1 MKDQDRLVDSSSLDL
16 DLSSVC
22 TLGCKWNVELLQ
34 VTDSV
39 TLRIMTFNPPKP
51 TDNPTVVFVPG
62 WISRVVGWE
71 PVLKEMTKDF
81 RVIFVETREK
91 ISSQVREPAG
101 YGVTEIALDLVE
113 VVKRFDLRSDNY
125 IFFGSSLG
133 ATAIL
138 HSIQYLDQKPR
149 ALALIG
155 TNATFSMSTFAKTFI
170 RFLPPR
176 FYLIARPFIKWYL
189 KTFRLK
195 VKNDDIQFK
204 KYCAALDAADPWK
217 LKKGAIAL
225 STYEIWDLLNDI
237 SVPTLLV
244 GAFEDNLHD
253 HGIQKRIADA
263 LPNGKYLELKTNT
276 FSHSGTIVV
285 CLRNYLKDLG
295 A

>member
-1 MKDQDRLVDSSSLDL
+1 MKDQDSLVNSSSVDL

-22 TLGCKWNVELLQ
+22 TPGCKWNVELLQ

-39 TLRIMTFNPPKP
+39 ILRIMTFNPPQP
-51 TDNPTVVFVPG
+51 VGNPTVVFVAG

-81 RVIFVETREK
+81 RVIYVETREK
-91 ISSQVREPAG
+91 ISSQVHEPAG
-101 YGVTEIALDLVE
+101 YGVAEIAQDLVE

-125 IFFGSSLG
+125 VFFGSSLG

-149 ALALIG
+149 ALTLIG
-155 TNATFSMSTFAKTFI
+155 TNATFSMSTFARTFI

-176 FYLIARPFIKWYL
+176 LYLIARPFIKWYL

-195 VKNDDIQFK
+195 VRNDDIQFK
-204 KYCAALDAADPWK
+204 KYSAALDAADPWK

-225 STYEIWDLLNDI
+225 STYEVWDLLKDI
-237 SVPTLLV
+237 SVPTLLI
-244 GAFEDNLHD
+244 GASEDNLHD
-253 HGIQKRIADA
+253 HGIQKRMADT

-276 FSHSGTIVV
+276 FSHSGMIVV
-285 CLRNYLKDLG
+285 CLRDYLKELG
-295 A
+295 S